1 MSRQRVCFI
10 LVPIILFV
18 MLAICVQAEIVTR
31 FEGWVYSKAVE
42 NMSPV
47 LTSIMK
53 GITHLGDSA
62 AIIVFCLA
70 LFIVPKARKIMALPV
85 SITVISSAVLNTV
98 LKHFF
103 ARNRPD
109 ILRLISETGYSFP
122 SGHAMNNAALYTIL
136 ILLIWRYLHNKT
148 LKITLTAVC
157 AAFTVLIGYSRIYL
171 GVHYAGDVLG
181 GWFFG
186 FALSMFIYFMWDKR
200 LSAKIVKSGLL
211 KKKGRK
217 RCKNGS

>member
-1 MSRQRVCFI
+1 M
-10 LVPIILFV
+10 VPIILFM
-18 MLAICVQAEIVTR
+18 MLAICLQAAIVTR
-31 FEGWVYSKAVE
+31 FEGWAYSEAVE
-42 NMSPV
+42 HMSPA
-47 LTSIMK
+47 LTLIIK
-53 GITHLGDSA
+53 GITHLGDSV
-62 AIIVFCLA
+62 IIIMLCLI
-70 LFIVPKARKIMALPV
+70 LFIMPKTRRAIALPV
-85 SITVISSAVLNTV
+85 SMAVTSSAVLNV
-98 LKHFF
+98 ALKHIF
-103 ARNRPD
+103 ARSRPD

-181 GWFFG
+181 GWLFG
-186 FALSMFIYFMWDKR
+186 FGLSMFIYFMWDKR
-200 LSAKIVKSGLL
+200 LSTKIVKSGLL